1 MSNILNN
8 ISKKLLIIGRAGM
21 DIYPEPPGVKTEDAE
36 NFSAHLGGS
45 AANTCVALN
54 QFGIKTD
61 LVTCIS
67 DDSIGKF
74 VKKKLEKFQ
83 IGIQHCRDVKNE
95 FRTQLAVVE
104 TRIEN
109 CQSVLYRNNSCDLEL
124 SLDDINKINF
134 DQYGAVM
141 ISGTALSAE
150 PSRAAVMQAIEI
162 SNNKKI
168 PIIIDIDYRPYN
180 WESDQIKS
188 EIYKKALVKIDIIIG
203 NDLEFNIADNADKGL
218 ELANQLIKNKPSIII
233 YKKGELGS
241 ELITKEYNKN
251 FGIFPVVPLKPTGAG
266 DAFNGGF
273 ISSLLHG
280 DTIDDAVI
288 KGSACAA
295 IVVTKVACSSAMPSE
310 DELKDFM
317 KNNKINEIGK

>member
-1 MSNILNN
+1 
-8 ISKKLLIIGRAGM
+8 
-21 DIYPEPPGVKTEDAE
+21 
-36 NFSAHLGGS
+36 
-45 AANTCVALN
+45 
-54 QFGIKTD
+54 
-61 LVTCIS
+61 
-67 DDSIGKF
+67 
-74 VKKKLEKFQ
+74 
-83 IGIQHCRDVKNE
+83 
-95 FRTQLAVVE
+95 
-104 TRIEN
+104 
-109 CQSVLYRNNSCDLEL
+109 
-124 SLDDINKINF
+124 
-134 DQYGAVM
+134 M

-188 EIYKKALVKIDIIIG
+188 EVYKKALVKIDIIIG